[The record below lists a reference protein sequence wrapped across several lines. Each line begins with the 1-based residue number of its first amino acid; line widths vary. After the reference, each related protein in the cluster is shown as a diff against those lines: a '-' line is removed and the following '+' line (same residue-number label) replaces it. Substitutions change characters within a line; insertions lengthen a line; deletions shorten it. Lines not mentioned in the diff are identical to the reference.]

1 MNLEINDILKKLPKI
16 GDLLIHPEIEN
27 LITMFGK
34 NLVLKSV
41 REAVDDL
48 REFLISSNLN
58 AELKE
63 NIYKD
68 ELIKEAVR
76 ITLKKLEVN
85 KAYSLKKVVNATGVV
100 LHTNLG
106 RAPLPKEALENIYKI
121 ASGYSNLEYE
131 LDEGERGERYSHVR
145 QLLIE
150 LTGAEDAMVVN
161 NNAGAVLLC
170 LSALS
175 RGKEVIVSRGEL
187 IEIGGS
193 FRIPE
198 VMLQSGAKLVEVGTT
213 NKTHLYDYERA
224 INENTSLLLKVH
236 TSNYKIIGFTSS
248 VDRVDL
254 KKLGEKY
261 NLPLM
266 EDLGS
271 GVLVDLRKYGIPYEP
286 TVQDSVKAGVDVVT
300 FSGDKLLGGPQAG
313 IVVGKKEIIDKI
325 KKHPLN
331 RALRIDKLT
340 LSSLEA
346 VLKIYFEG
354 NLDKIPVIR
363 MISKD
368 METLKE
374 DAEKLANGLNSILNE
389 RGRAIVL
396 DDLSEVGGGSLPG
409 VELPTKVV
417 ALKIDGLGPEKI
429 AQRLRLAEIPV
440 IGRIKRNQFLLD
452 VRTMSDD
459 DIKYTVD
466 MVRKVLWET

>member
-1 MNLEINDILKKLPKI
+1 MEINDILKKLPKI

-27 LITMFGK
+27 LITIFGK

-41 REAVDDL
+41 REAVDEL

-374 DAEKLANGLNSILNE
+374 DAEKLASSLNSILNE

-429 AQRLRLAEIPV
+429 AQKLRLAEIPV
-440 IGRIKRNQFLLD
+440 IGRIKRDQFLLD
-452 VRTMSDD
+452 VRTMSED

>member
-1 MNLEINDILKKLPKI
+1 MSLNETLRKLPKI
-16 GDLLIHPEIEN
+16 GDLIERPEIKE
-27 LITMFGK
+27 LVYFYGK
-34 NLVLKSV
+34 NVVLKAA
-41 REAVDDL
+41 REAVNEL
-48 REFLISSNLN
+48 REQLILSETSCHS
-58 AELKE
+58 KE
-63 NIYKD
+63 KLTEEN
-68 ELIKEAVR
+68 LIKEALK
-76 ITLKKLEVN
+76 IIIKKLEEY
-85 KAYSLKKVVNATGVV
+85 KSFSLKKVINATGVV

-106 RAPLPKEALENIYKI
+106 RAPLPKEVLENINNI
-121 ASGYSNLEYE
+121 ASGYSNLEFD
-131 LDEGERGERYSHVR
+131 LDEGERGERYSHVKN
-145 QLLIE
+145 LLID

-175 RGKEVIVSRGEL
+175 KGKEVIVSRGEL

-193 FRIPE
+193 FRIPD

-236 TSNYKIIGFTSS
+236 TSNYRIIGFTSS
-248 VDRVDL
+248 VERYEL
-254 KKLGEKY
+254 KKLAGKY
-261 NLPLM
+261 DLVFM

-313 IVVGKKEIIDKI
+313 IIVGRREIIEKI

-340 LSSLEA
+340 LASLE
-346 VLKIYFEG
+346 VILKIYLEG
-354 NLDKIPVIR
+354 NMEKIPVIK

-368 METLKE
+368 LETLQK
-374 DAEKLANGLNSILNE
+374 DAEKLAEGLNSILKEKGN
-389 RGRAIVL
+389 AVVL

-409 VELPTKVV
+409 VQLPTKVV
-417 ALKIDGLGPEKI
+417 ALRVYGLEPEEISK
-429 AQRLRLAEIPV
+429 RLRSAKIPV
-440 IGRIKRNQFLLD
+440 IGRINKNEYLLD
-452 VRTMSDD
+452 VRTMNEE
-459 DIKYTVD
+459 DIFYTID
-466 MVRKVLWET
+466 MVGKIVWEI